1 MRDAPLDYR
10 PSILDTSNIK
20 TLHRYR
26 RLLNDAQRELLSIV
40 RCREAKSMYLQR
52 QVAKENYLLRTQP
65 DDHARWSQLARLG
78 IALMST
84 WERRRQ
90 FVYCGHGNRVNKR
103 GLCHIYRYCLT
114 CNNAFRAKP
123 LIEEFAN
130 EAAFYRASW
139 MFVTVSFT
147 TNPANAGCFFSP
159 DAGDHFDVTKPN
171 CIYEIL
177 GQYDACPTRINDLD
191 DLDRHEYDPEVITA
205 CWNAGHD
212 ATKTLKRDK
221 RFTGYLGSD
230 DLAMRFNTTIHN
242 GIFCECAGLG
252 HTHHLIT
259 KSPGETFGIED
270 VEEIEKEATSS
281 LQRAYPGIHLY
292 VSVKGFVVLDAETLA
307 RLLRYVIKPL
317 NVAEPYGWAVKSDEA
332 KDHNGDFIPDFMAS
346 LNTGV
351 DYLFDALENGIFEG
365 RRGLRRGGVL
375 VRGKN
380 TGYIGSRPPAKRTKG
395 KRSKGMSKAQ
405 MAKLKAS
412 QERIIDDPDYEF

>member
-1 MRDAPLDYR
+1 MPDAPLDYR
-10 PSILDTSNIK
+10 PGVLDTSDIK
-20 TLHRYR
+20 MLHRYR
-26 RLLNDAQRELLSIV
+26 RLLTEEQRELLNIV
-40 RCREAKSMYLQR
+40 RCREAKSLYLQR
-52 QVAKENYLLRTQP
+52 QAAKENYIMRTQP
-65 DDHARWSQLARLG
+65 DAHARWSQLARLG
-78 IALMST
+78 IALMSA

-130 EAAFYRASW
+130 EATFFRATW

-159 DAGDHFDVTKPN
+159 DAGDHFDVTKPH
-171 CIYEIL
+171 CIYEPL
-177 GQYDACPTRINDLD
+177 GQYDSCPTRINDLD

-230 DLAMRFNTTIHN
+230 DLALRFNTKIWN

-252 HTHHLIT
+252 HTHHVIT
-259 KSPGETFGIED
+259 KYPGENFGIAD
-270 VEEIEKEATSS
+270 VEEIEREATSS

-307 RLLRYVIKPL
+307 RLLRYIIKPL
-317 NVAEPYGWAVKSDEA
+317 NVAEPYGWAVKSDDA
-332 KDHNGDFIPDFMAS
+332 KDHDGNFLPGFMAS

-375 VRGKN
+375 VRGKR
-380 TGYIGSRPPAKRTKG
+380 TGYIGSRPLTKPKKKR
-395 KRSKGMSKAQ
+395 RKGMSKAQ
-405 MAKLKAS
+405 AKKLKAA
-412 QERIIDDPDYEF
+412 QKRIIDDLDYEF